1 MGRDMIKRVFD
12 VLLAGLALV
21 VVSPILALAALA
33 VRLSSE
39 GPILYRA
46 RLTGLDGRCFTMY
59 KLRTMHVDQVQSSS
73 IITAARDPRVFPF
86 GAWLRRVKLDEL
98 PQLVNILRGDMSIVG
113 PRPEHPRIVANHYS
127 PEDHELLRVR
137 PGLTSPG
144 TLYDYTHGE
153 DIIGGVD
160 PERSYV
166 ERFLRIRLALDHV
179 YLHHASLRYDAALVG
194 RTLKLI
200 AATLVGRRVFDL
212 PSEYLEARLLL
223 ARSQPPAPP
232 PLPQS
237 PAIVSR

>member
-1 MGRDMIKRVFD
+1 MGRDMIK
-12 VLLAGLALV
+12 
-21 VVSPILALAALA
+21 
-33 VRLSSE
+33 
-39 GPILYRA
+39 
-46 RLTGLDGRCFTMY
+46 
-59 KLRTMHVDQVQSSS
+59 
-73 IITAARDPRVFPF
+73 RVFPF

-113 PRPEHPRIVANHYS
+113 PRPEHTRIVANHYS

-232 PLPQS
+232 PLPPLPQS

>member
-1 MGRDMIKRVFD
+1 MIKRVLD

-46 RLTGLDGRCFTMY
+46 RLCTVLSATSAV
-59 KLRTMHVDQVQSSS
+59 KSSS

-179 YLHHASLRYDAALVG
+179 YLRHASLRYDAALVG

-232 PLPQS
+232 PLPPPPPS